1 MKRELFSKFT
11 NLHEVRITNLQ
22 TKKKRKKN
30 NKNENEKEK
39 RKRKNNKNKNKNK
52 NKKRKI
58 TMIGHSSYLL
68 QSINGKNVLF
78 VTSTDVSIATVN

>member
-11 NLHEVRITNLQ
+11 NLHEVRITNLK
-22 TKKKRKKN
+22 TKKRKKN

-52 NKKRKI
+52 KKKRKI

-78 VTSTDVSIATVN
+78 VISTDVSIATVN